1 VLLIG
6 AFLSLGQFT
15 LLYLSL
21 SLGMPP
27 GLASLLLQTQVVLSV
42 IVSAILLRERPTK
55 RQLIGIVVG
64 MAGLAVV
71 VVGTAMRRRGC
82 R

>member
-1 VLLIG
+1 
-6 AFLSLGQFT
+6 
-15 LLYLSL
+15 
-21 SLGMPP
+21 
-27 GLASLLLQTQVVLSV
+27 VLSV

-71 VVGTAMRRRGC
+71 VVGHSYARRGC